1 MAGKIWFL
9 KDCDLFRQ
17 LSAAEKRRI
26 ESRAVVRTFEPDTF
40 VYFPTDPG
48 RSVLVV
54 LRGRVKI
61 KFLNPEGQE
70 TILAFI
76 GEGELFGELAI
87 LDTQPRNEYA
97 EAVVESEIL

>member
-9 KDCDLFRQ
+9 KDCELFRR
-17 LSAAEKRRI
+17 LSAAEKRRL
-26 ESRAVVRTFEPDTF
+26 ESRAVIRTFPPETF

-48 RSVLVV
+48 QSVLVV
-54 LRGRVKI
+54 ARGRIKI
-61 KFLNPEGQE
+61 KFLNPDGQE
-70 TILAFI
+70 TILAFV

-97 EAVVESEIL
+97 EAVV